1 VGGQNIDLEVVN
13 MNQVD
18 DKDLEDYQLT
28 LVDPETSTVYTFPNE
43 YFEAVMEKLN
53 RSQLDIQKP

>member
-1 VGGQNIDLEVVN
+1 LDLEVVN
-13 MNQVD
+13 LDQVD